1 MNSSG
6 ITNLFSG
13 MNSTSGSSLFNM
25 NLSDYNLIRSGSY
38 YKLMK
43 SYYAVDSA
51 NAKKTSDA
59 LKNQFNT
66 STSKE
71 SGAALA
77 KIESATEELNE
88 SAEALYANN
97 AKAFKK
103 ISTTD
108 ENGRTTTD
116 YDRDA
121 IYKAVSEFVDDY
133 NSTIKSAGKSEADG
147 IARAAASL
155 ATTTNQNADALK
167 SLGISIDSDNF
178 TLSIDKDTFMK
189 SDMNKAKNLFNGTG
203 SYAYNVATKSSM
215 LNYQAKREASK
226 ANTYGS
232 TGTYNSNYLSGSL
245 YNSYF

>member
-1 MNSSG
+1 MTVSDMNSSG

-13 MNSTSGSSLFNM
+13 MSSTSGSSLFNM

-103 ISTTD
+103 ISS
-108 ENGRTTTD
+108 TD

-133 NSTIKSAGKSEADG
+133 NSTFKSAGKSEADG

-232 TGTYNSNYLSGSL
+232 TGTFNSNYLTGSL